1 MAFPINPTDG
11 QGYINSLGTRYV
23 YNAADNKWVIQSQ
36 DIGVTGLQGYTGAKG
51 ADYGVTGAINMTAS
65 YHYEVA
71 PTGVLGYIKMPFNYR
86 VNDFT
91 LVANET
97 GTMNLSVSRS
107 NYNAHPTYTAMHG
120 STGPRLNGEIKK
132 FDSNIIGKWVF
143 PTGMAGDIIK
153 INVDS
158 NDTIKSF
165 LISLGYS
172 RT

>member
-1 MAFPINPTDG
+1 MAFPTTPSDG
-11 QGYINSLGTRYV
+11 QIYTNSLGTSYQ
-23 YNAADNKWVIQSQ
+23 YNMTDNKWILLTQEIQ
-36 DIGVTGLQGYTGAKG
+36 GAQGYTGAKG
-51 ADYGVTGAINMTAS
+51 ADYGVTGSINMTAS
-65 YHYEVA
+65 YHYGA
-71 PTGVLGYIKMPFNYR
+71 AITGVLGYIKMPFNYR

-107 NYNAHPTYTAMHG
+107 NYSAHPTYTAMHG
-120 STGPRLNGEIKK
+120 STGPRLSGQIKNLE
-132 FDSNIIGKWVF
+132 SSLVGKWSS
-143 PTGMAGDIIK
+143 PTGLAGDIIK
-153 INVDS
+153 ITIDS